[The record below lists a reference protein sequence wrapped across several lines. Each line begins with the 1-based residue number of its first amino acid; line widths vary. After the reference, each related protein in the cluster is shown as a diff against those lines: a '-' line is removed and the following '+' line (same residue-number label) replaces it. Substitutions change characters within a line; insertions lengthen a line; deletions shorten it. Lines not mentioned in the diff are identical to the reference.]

1 MKQILNPF
9 RWMMPAMAAVLLVQC
24 GSVPEAEEA
33 QAPAARLTRV
43 GVQAVNP
50 GPFAHSFAVQGNV
63 QTDRVANVLAA
74 FPGVVREV
82 LVEEGAN
89 VKEGTALV
97 RIDTDVLTKQRAEL
111 VTQYELAETLFER
124 QERLWEKE
132 IGSEVDYL
140 QAKTGMEALKRSL
153 ATLDEQID
161 QAVIRAPFDG
171 VLDRVFVNVGEMAA
185 APMPVVRV
193 VDLSDLYIRASVSD
207 HYAGAVSAGQPVR
220 IETHGLA
227 PIESQIR
234 RVGQYIEAANRTIDL
249 TIDLPEGT
257 RALPNMVAT
266 VHVTD
271 LALDSALALPSAL
284 VQQDANA
291 QEYVYVLR
299 GDKATKQIVET
310 GMVSEGRILIE
321 EGLQPGDRVIDR
333 GASRVVDGERVALIE
348 S

>member
-111 VTQYELAETLFER
+111 VTQYE
-124 QERLWEKE
+124 
-132 IGSEVDYL
+132 
-140 QAKTGMEALKRSL
+140 
-153 ATLDEQID
+153 
-161 QAVIRAPFDG
+161 
-171 VLDRVFVNVGEMAA
+171 
-185 APMPVVRV
+185 
-193 VDLSDLYIRASVSD
+193 
-207 HYAGAVSAGQPVR
+207 
-220 IETHGLA
+220 
-227 PIESQIR
+227 
-234 RVGQYIEAANRTIDL
+234 
-249 TIDLPEGT
+249 
-257 RALPNMVAT
+257 
-266 VHVTD
+266 
-271 LALDSALALPSAL
+271 
-284 VQQDANA
+284 
-291 QEYVYVLR
+291 
-299 GDKATKQIVET
+299 
-310 GMVSEGRILIE
+310 
-321 EGLQPGDRVIDR
+321 
-333 GASRVVDGERVALIE
+333 
-348 S
+348 